1 MRSAHDKGGEM
12 IVARLSVAALA
23 FLAFAEPAL
32 ACRGVFGHRYVFLE
46 VPPKHLPKGA
56 VLLTVSVP
64 YDELDGGSALGDV
77 PPPVQVRVIA
87 ASNKRLVGRKLTVRP
102 NVFSSCGRW
111 AESYKAT
118 HLVGFVERTARGF
131 VLVPVVYRSKEYRTV
146 GEENSV
152 GIDRKHPGG

>member
-1 MRSAHDKGGEM
+1 M

-64 YDELDGGSALGDV
+64 YDELDGGSAFGDV
-77 PPPVQVRVIA
+77 PPPVQVA
-87 ASNKRLVGRKLTVRP
+87 LLP
-102 NVFSSCGRW
+102 P
-111 AESYKAT
+111 AT
-118 HLVGFVERTARGF
+118 NGL
-131 VLVPVVYRSKEYRTV
+131 
-146 GEENSV
+146 
-152 GIDRKHPGG
+152 